1 MCKTVSE
8 LSYKIKALKESQK
21 YLEAMEVFKTQRLLL
36 SVSDIAKDAYLLSHI
51 LFCMRKQSMFT
62 LAFQCFQYFRQANG
76 GEMRSS
82 HWNALLW
89 VFYDALKQEKSQSM
103 DETLLTEAIDKV
115 QQDGSEFSVKTV
127 NMIFQQYA
135 KHIKSMQN
143 VPWQRVEKVLSVF
156 KIEFL
161 SKEVSEVTLS
171 IKGKEK
177 RMELSSNFEEYYV
190 LLSKAYFDNL
200 KFSECI
206 VCCDEALLQIKE
218 FHYKNHIWFKYRKS
232 LAMMRLMQY
241 SEAYKIL
248 TQLNKREDLWFI
260 QKAISECMFYEG
272 RVEEA
277 LQMSLQAF
285 TNGGD
290 EKYKGELILFI
301 SEIYKQMGDVEKQK
315 QYSVFYCLLRQHN
328 GWKIGHEHIQYLER
342 ANVKNSEYNY
352 ESMRKELHYEA
363 GKSSFRIERNS
374 NEKLEVKLVRILNQ
388 NERGVDGFV
397 EDGAGNSYYFSL
409 SSSHKLISSIKVGT
423 KYRAQI
429 EFNEK
434 KRKNSAKLLS
444 VV

>member
-1 MCKTVSE
+1 MCKSVSE
-8 LSYKIKALKESQK
+8 LSYKIKALKESQN
-21 YLEAMEVFKTQRLLL
+21 YIEAMEVFKTQRSLL
-36 SVSDIAKDAYLLSHI
+36 SLTDIAQDAYLLSHI
-51 LFCMRKQSMFT
+51 LYCMRKQSMFT
-62 LAFQCFQYFRQANG
+62 VAFQCFQYFRQANG

-82 HWNALLW
+82 IWNALLW
-89 VFYDALKQEKSQSM
+89 VFYDALKQEKSQTM
-103 DETLLTEAIDKV
+103 DEILMIEAIDKV

-135 KHIKSMQN
+135 KHLKGLQN
-143 VPWQRVEKVLSVF
+143 VPWQRAESVLNIF
-156 KIEFL
+156 NKDFL

-177 RMELSSNFEEYYV
+177 RMELASNFEEYYV
-190 LLSKAYFDNL
+190 LLSKTYFENL

-218 FHYKNHIWFKYRKS
+218 LHYKNHIWFKYRKS

-301 SEIYKQMGDVEKQK
+301 SEIYKQMGESEKQK

-328 GWKIGHEHIQYLER
+328 GWKIGHEHIQYLEKS
-342 ANVKNSEYNY
+342 NVLLSDYSY
-352 ESMRKELHYEA
+352 DILRKELQYEA
-363 GKSSFRIERNS
+363 GKSSFRSEPTS
-374 NEKLEVKLVRILNQ
+374 NGKMEVKLVRILNQ

-409 SSSHKLISSIKVGT
+409 SSSHKLTLSIKIGN

-434 KRKNSAKLLS
+434 KRKKSAKLMS